1 MEILR
6 GLRPARF
13 AAVIGV
19 AAAIGMALALSDQAQ
34 RLDWAVDDRFVRV
47 AARVA
52 APPDDVVIVAIDE
65 PSFSELRRPWP
76 WPRRMHGALVDA
88 IARGGARTIVFD
100 VVFDMPAV
108 DPEDDRLFVEAVQ
121 RAGNVIL
128 AADVSETA
136 DSQYAVV
143 QWAEPFEALA
153 GAAAGSGAVKLP
165 IDPDGVVRRA
175 TLAVEGRA
183 GLAFAAV
190 RRAGATRAAAPGV
203 DDPARKSS
211 TASTTAAAV
220 ASAPALAGA
229 DAMVGAQAVRVIGFR
244 GQPRLG
250 IRTVSYYQALE
261 AEKLLPADIFRGKTV
276 FVGRSLQATVA
287 SDQADYFQTPLGLMA
302 GVEIHASLFDTL
314 VRGRAPA
321 DPFASRAA
329 LLLFCG
335 ILAAITGWLCYK
347 VSPSIVG
354 AIIGIAA
361 IVTFGTAYA
370 LRAHDV
376 LRLPIVSPLAVCG
389 TIFVASTAYR
399 YALGTRERRMIT
411 RAFEHYV
418 APAIVKQML
427 EDPSKLSLNGEEYDS
442 TIIFTDLEGFS
453 ALAERVA
460 PGEVRAHLSRY
471 LTAMTDCLLAEHG
484 TLDRFIGDAILG
496 YFGCPVRDA
505 SHPAQACRA
514 ALVMQRRMRELNSEW
529 EAAGLPRLR
538 MRMGLNTGRVVAG
551 NMGTDTVFHYTII
564 GDAVNL
570 ASRLESVNKIY
581 GTDMLAGEETRR
593 LAGDEFV
600 WREIDRV
607 KVKGRATAAT
617 IYTLVGQI
625 GDSREPDTAPSVGE
639 HYAAGLA
646 SYRARD
652 WKRASYCFR
661 SALAIDASDGPS
673 RAMLARCEMYAASPT
688 PPTETWDGVFEL
700 TEK

>member
-1 MEILR
+1 
-6 GLRPARF
+6 
-13 AAVIGV
+13 
-19 AAAIGMALALSDQAQ
+19 
-34 RLDWAVDDRFVRV
+34 
-47 AARVA
+47 
-52 APPDDVVIVAIDE
+52 
-65 PSFSELRRPWP
+65 
-76 WPRRMHGALVDA
+76 
-88 IARGGARTIVFD
+88 
-100 VVFDMPAV
+100 
-108 DPEDDRLFVEAVQ
+108 
-121 RAGNVIL
+121 
-128 AADVSETA
+128 
-136 DSQYAVV
+136 
-143 QWAEPFEALA
+143 
-153 GAAAGSGAVKLP
+153 
-165 IDPDGVVRRA
+165 
-175 TLAVEGRA
+175 
-183 GLAFAAV
+183 
-190 RRAGATRAAAPGV
+190 
-203 DDPARKSS
+203 
-211 TASTTAAAV
+211 
-220 ASAPALAGA
+220 
-229 DAMVGAQAVRVIGFR
+229 
-244 GQPRLG
+244 
-250 IRTVSYYQALE
+250 
-261 AEKLLPADIFRGKTV
+261 
-276 FVGRSLQATVA
+276 
-287 SDQADYFQTPLGLMA
+287 
-302 GVEIHASLFDTL
+302 
-314 VRGRAPA
+314 
-321 DPFASRAA
+321 
-329 LLLFCG
+329 
-335 ILAAITGWLCYK
+335 
-347 VSPSIVG
+347 
-354 AIIGIAA
+354 
-361 IVTFGTAYA
+361 
-370 LRAHDV
+370 
-376 LRLPIVSPLAVCG
+376 
-389 TIFVASTAYR
+389 
-399 YALGTRERRMIT
+399 MIT

-505 SHPAQACRA
+505 SHPVQACRA

-564 GDAVNL
+564 GDCVNL

-607 KVKGRATAAT
+607 KVKGRASAAT

-625 GDSREPDTAPSVGE
+625 GDSREPDTAPFVGE

-661 SALAIDASDGPS
+661 SALAVDASDGPS

-688 PPTETWDGVFEL
+688 PPPETWDGVFEL

>member
-1 MEILR
+1 LT
-6 GLRPARF
+6 
-13 AAVIGV
+13 
-19 AAAIGMALALSDQAQ
+19 
-34 RLDWAVDDRFVRV
+34 
-47 AARVA
+47 
-52 APPDDVVIVAIDE
+52 
-65 PSFSELRRPWP
+65 
-76 WPRRMHGALVDA
+76 
-88 IARGGARTIVFD
+88 RGGAKTIVFD
-100 VVFDMPAV
+100 VVFDVPAV
-108 DPEDDRLFVEAVQ
+108 DPEDDRLFVDAVQ

-136 DSQYAVV
+136 DTQYAVV
-143 QWAEPFEALA
+143 QWAEPFDALA
-153 GAAAGSGAVKLP
+153 QAAAGIAAVKLP
-165 IDPDGVVRRA
+165 LDPDGVVRHA
-175 TLAVEGRA
+175 GLTVEGRP
-183 GLAFAAV
+183 GLAFAAS
-190 RRAGATRAAAPGV
+190 R
-203 DDPARKSS
+203 
-211 TASTTAAAV
+211 
-220 ASAPALAGA
+220 AGA
-229 DAMVGAQAVRVIGFR
+229 DAMSGAQTARLIGFR
-244 GQPRLG
+244 GPPRRG

-261 AEKLLPADIFRGKTV
+261 AERLLPASIFRGKTV

-287 SDQADYFQTPLGLMA
+287 SDQADYFATPLGLMA

-321 DPFASRAA
+321 DPFASRTA
-329 LLLFCG
+329 LLLLCG
-335 ILAAITGWLCYK
+335 ILAVFSGWLCYK
-347 VSPSIVG
+347 ASPSIAGGVI
-354 AIIGIAA
+354 AVAAIAA
-361 IVTFGTAYA
+361 FGGAYA
-370 LRAHDV
+370 LRAHDL
-376 LRLPIVSPLAVCG
+376 LRLPIVSPFAVCA
-389 TIFVASTAYR
+389 TIFIVSTAYR

-418 APAIVKQML
+418 APSIVKQML
-427 EDPSKLSLNGEEYDS
+427 EDPSKLSLNGEEYDT

-484 TLDRFIGDAILG
+484 TLDRFIGDAILA
-496 YFGCPVRDA
+496 YFGCPLRDA

-514 ALVMQRRMRELNSEW
+514 ALVMQRRMRELNAQW

-617 IYTLVGQI
+617 IYTLIGQI
-625 GDSREPDTAPSVGE
+625 GDAREPDNARTVGE

-646 SYRARD
+646 SYRERQ
-652 WKRASYCFR
+652 WKLAANYFR
-661 SALAIDASDGPS
+661 SALAVDAADGPS
-673 RAMLARCEMYAASPT
+673 RTMLARCELYEVSP
-688 PPTETWDGVFEL
+688 PPTAAAWDGVFEL

>member
-1 MEILR
+1 MHAERSVRVESASQRLVAFLLPERLR
-6 GLRPARF
+6 VGAWLVVVSV
-13 AAVIGV
+13 AAVIG
-19 AAAIGMALALSDQAQ
+19 MLLALSDQAQ

-47 AARVA
+47 AARDA
-52 APPDDVVIVAIDE
+52 APPEDVAIVAIDE
-65 PSFSELRRPWP
+65 LSFSEFQRPWP
-76 WPRRMHGALVDA
+76 WPRRMHGALIDA
-88 IARGGARTIVFD
+88 LSRGGARTIVFD
-100 VVFDMPAV
+100 VVFDVPAA

-136 DSQYAVV
+136 DARYAVV
-143 QWAEPFEALA
+143 QWAEPFDALA
-153 GAAAGSGAVKLP
+153 RAAAGIGAVKLP

-175 TLAVEGRA
+175 NLAVEGCP
-183 GLAFAAV
+183 GLAFSAA
-190 RRAGATRAAAPGV
+190 RRIANHPE
-203 DDPARKSS
+203 P
-211 TASTTAAAV
+211 TAAR
-220 ASAPALAGA
+220 
-229 DAMVGAQAVRVIGFR
+229 MIGFR
-244 GQPRLG
+244 GPPRLG

-261 AEKLLPADIFRGKTV
+261 AERLLPADIFRGKTV

-287 SDQADYFQTPLGLMA
+287 SDQADYFVTPLGLTA

-329 LLLFCG
+329 VLLLYA
-335 ILAAITGWLCYK
+335 ILAALAGWLCYK
-347 VSPSIVG
+347 ASPSIAGVIL
-354 AIIGIAA
+354 AAAAIAA
-361 IVTFGTAYA
+361 FAAAYA
-370 LRAHDV
+370 LRAHDH
-376 LRLPIVSPLAVCG
+376 LRLPIVSPLVVCA

-427 EDPSKLSLNGEEYDS
+427 DDPSKLSLNGEEYDT

-484 TLDRFIGDAILG
+484 TLDRFIGDAILA

-514 ALVMQRRMRELNSEW
+514 ALVMQRRMRELNAAW

-581 GTDMLAGEETRR
+581 GTDMLAGEDTRR
-593 LAGDEFV
+593 LAGDAFV

-617 IYTLVGQI
+617 IYTLVGQA
-625 GDSREPDTAPSVGE
+625 GDAREPDSGKRVAA
-639 HYAAGLA
+639 HYATGL
-646 SYRARD
+646 SKYRERQWLTA
-652 WKRASYCFR
+652 AEYFR
-661 SALAIDASDGPS
+661 SALSIDPSDGPS
-673 RAMLARCEMYAASPT
+673 RTMLARCKQHAASSS
-688 PPTETWDGVFEL
+688 PPPETWDGVFEL

>member
-13 AAVIGV
+13 AALIAV
-19 AAAIGMALALSDQAQ
+19 AAAIGTALALSDQAQ
-34 RLDWAVDDRFVRV
+34 RLDWAIDDRFVRA
-47 AARVA
+47 AAREA

-65 PSFSELRRPWP
+65 PSFSEFQRPWP
-76 WPRRMHGALVDA
+76 WPRRMHGALIDA
-88 IARGGARTIVFD
+88 LTRGGARTIVFD
-100 VVFDMPAV
+100 VVFDVPAG

-128 AADVSETA
+128 AADVSETS

-143 QWAEPFEALA
+143 QWAEPFDALA
-153 GAAAGSGAVKLP
+153 QASVGTGAVKLP
-165 IDPDGVVRRA
+165 LDPDGVVRRSG
-175 TLAVEGRA
+175 LMVEGRP
-183 GLAFAAV
+183 GLAFAAAQRITTPRPAV
-190 RRAGATRAAAPGV
+190 NRTHAAA
-203 DDPARKSS
+203 R
-211 TASTTAAAV
+211 
-220 ASAPALAGA
+220 L
-229 DAMVGAQAVRVIGFR
+229 IGFR
-244 GQPRLG
+244 GPPRRG

-261 AEKLLPADIFRGKTV
+261 AERLLPADIFRDKTV

-287 SDQADYFQTPLGLMA
+287 SDQADYFPTPLGLMA

-314 VRGRAPA
+314 VTGSAPA

-329 LLLFCG
+329 LLLLCAG
-335 ILAAITGWLCYK
+335 LAVLTGWLCYK
-347 VSPSIVG
+347 ASPSIAGSTIAGV
-354 AIIGIAA
+354 AIAA
-361 IVTFGTAYA
+361 FGGAYA
-370 LRAHDV
+370 LRAHDL
-376 LRLPIVSPLAVCG
+376 LRLPIVSPLAVCA
-389 TIFVASTAYR
+389 TIFVVSTAYR
-399 YALGTRERRMIT
+399 YTLGMRERRMIT
-411 RAFEHYV
+411 QAFEHYV

-427 EDPSKLSLNGEEYDS
+427 ENPSKLSLNGEEYDT

-484 TLDRFIGDAILG
+484 TLDRFIGDAILA
-496 YFGCPVRDA
+496 YFGCPLRDT

-514 ALVMQRRMRELNSEW
+514 ALVMQRRMRELNAEW
-529 EAAGLPRLR
+529 ETAGLPRLR

-593 LAGDEFV
+593 LAGDGFV

-617 IYTLVGQI
+617 IYTLIGQVGDARDP
-625 GDSREPDTAPSVGE
+625 DSARLIGE

-646 SYRARD
+646 SYRERE
-652 WKRASYCFR
+652 WTRASNYFR
-661 SALAIDASDGPS
+661 SALAIDATDGPS
-673 RAMLARCEMYAASPT
+673 RTMLARCELYAASPT
-688 PPTETWDGVFEL
+688 PPAETWDGVFEL

>member
-6 GLRPARF
+6 SLRPGRF
-13 AAVIGV
+13 AAIIAL
-19 AAAIGMALALSDQAQ
+19 AAAFGMMLALSDQAQ

-47 AARVA
+47 AARRPT
-52 APPDDVVIVAIDE
+52 PPDHVVIVAIDE
-65 PSFSELRRPWP
+65 PSFSELQRPWP

-88 IARGGARTIVFD
+88 LARGGARTIVFD
-100 VVFDMPAV
+100 VVFDVPAV

-121 RAGNVIL
+121 RAGNVIV
-128 AADVSETA
+128 AADVSETT
-136 DSQYAVV
+136 DRQYAVV
-143 QWAEPFEALA
+143 QWAEPFIALA
-153 GAAAGSGAVKLP
+153 QAVAGTGAVKLP

-175 TLAVEGRA
+175 GLAVEGRP
-183 GLAFAAV
+183 GLAFAAA
-190 RRAGATRAAAPGV
+190 RRVTTSGGSSDA
-203 DDPARKSS
+203 SS
-211 TASTTAAAV
+211 TRGGDAAER
-220 ASAPALAGA
+220 L
-229 DAMVGAQAVRVIGFR
+229 IGFR
-244 GQPRLG
+244 GPPRLG

-261 AEKLLPADIFRGKTV
+261 AERLLPANIFRDKTV

-287 SDQADYFQTPLGLMA
+287 SDQADYFPTPLGLMA

-314 VRGRAPA
+314 VTGRAPA
-321 DPFASRAA
+321 DPFASRTA
-329 LLLFCG
+329 LLLLYA
-335 ILAAITGWLCYK
+335 ILASLTGWLCYK
-347 VSPSIVG
+347 ASPSIAG
-354 AIIGIAA
+354 AVIAGAAIAA
-361 IVTFGTAYA
+361 FVGAYA
-370 LRAHDV
+370 LRAHDL
-376 LRLPIVSPLAVCG
+376 LRLPIVSPLIVCA
-389 TIFVASTAYR
+389 TIFVVSTAYR

-427 EDPSKLSLNGEEYDS
+427 EDPSKLSLAGEEYDT

-514 ALVMQRRMRELNSEW
+514 ALVMQRRMRELNAEW

-593 LAGDEFV
+593 LAGDGFV

-617 IYTLVGQI
+617 IYTLIGQA
-625 GDSREPDTAPSVGE
+625 GDAREPDTAREAGK

-646 SYRARD
+646 SYRARE
-652 WKRASYCFR
+652 WKCAAELLPIGAVDRRGRRPEPHAAGAMRTVRCVVAAAGDVGWRLRADR
-661 SALAIDASDGPS
+661 EVGPS
-673 RAMLARCEMYAASPT
+673 PWERGL
-688 PPTETWDGVFEL
+688 G
-700 TEK
+700 